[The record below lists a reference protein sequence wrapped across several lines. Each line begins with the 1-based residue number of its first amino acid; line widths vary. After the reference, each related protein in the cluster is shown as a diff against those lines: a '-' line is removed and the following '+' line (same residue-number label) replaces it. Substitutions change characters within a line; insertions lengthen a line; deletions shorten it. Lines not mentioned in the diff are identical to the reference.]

1 VKLPQVCNN
10 TGMLEAAE
18 LECERGGRVLFRGL
32 SFALRGGEL
41 LRLAGPNGSGKTS
54 LLRILCG
61 LLSPTS
67 GCVSWEGAEIRRLR
81 EEYSKQLVYIGHA
94 PAVKDD
100 LTAAENLAITCR
112 LAGLAVS
119 SRTIQ
124 DALDRF
130 GLPHDRVPTRRL
142 SQGQRR
148 RAALARLALSEPL
161 PLWLLDEPF
170 AALDASAIGLVE
182 ALIDTYVA
190 RGGSVVFTS
199 HQEPKT
205 GTAQVINLSGVPA

>member
-1 VKLPQVCNN
+1 
-10 TGMLEAAE
+10 MLEAVDLA
-18 LECERGGRVLFRGL
+18 CERGGRSLFRGL

-61 LLSPTS
+61 LLSPTA
-67 GCVSWEGAEIRRLR
+67 GAVRWDGTEIRRLR
-81 EEYSKQLVYIGHA
+81 EEYSRQLVYLGHA

-100 LTAAENLAITCR
+100 LTAAENLRITCA
-112 LAGLAVS
+112 LAGLSVS
-119 SRTIQ
+119 SREIQ
-124 DALDRF
+124 AALGTF
-130 GLPHDRVPTRRL
+130 GLDDLPVKRL

-148 RAALARLALSEPL
+148 RAVLARLLLSQSF

-170 AALDASAIGLVE
+170 SALDASAIALVE
-182 ALIDTYVA
+182 GLIDAQVA

-199 HQEPKT
+199 HQESRTRT
-205 GTAQVINLSGVPA
+205 GRMIELGTEA

>member
-1 VKLPQVCNN
+1 
-10 TGMLEAAE
+10 MLEAAE
-18 LECERGGRVLFRGL
+18 LECARGGRVLFRGL
-32 SFALRGGEL
+32 SFALRGGAL

-61 LLSPTS
+61 LLSPSS
-67 GCVSWEGAEIRRLR
+67 GSVSWEGAEIRRLR

-119 SRTIQ
+119 SRTVQ
-124 DALDRF
+124 HALDRF
-130 GLPHDRVPTRRL
+130 GLPHDRVPARRL

-182 ALIDTYVA
+182 ALIDAYVA

-199 HQEPKT
+199 HQEPRR
-205 GTAQVINLSGVPA
+205 GTAQVIDLSGAPA